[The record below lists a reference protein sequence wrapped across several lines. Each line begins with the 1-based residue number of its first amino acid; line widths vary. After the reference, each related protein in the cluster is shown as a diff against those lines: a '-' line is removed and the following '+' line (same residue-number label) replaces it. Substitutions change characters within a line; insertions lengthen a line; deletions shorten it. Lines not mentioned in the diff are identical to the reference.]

1 MRKGIR
7 MAIVHTE
14 LVVDFVSKPR
24 LAELFA
30 ELCDAI
36 IEVSADLKQEEM
48 EKIHK
53 ACERLL
59 EAK

>member
-1 MRKGIR
+1 MV
-7 MAIVHTE
+7 VHTQMI
-14 LVVDFVSKPR
+14 VDLIGKPQ
-24 LAELFA
+24 LPELFA

-36 IEVSADLKQEEM
+36 VEISADLKQEEM

>member
-1 MRKGIR
+1 MV
-7 MAIVHTE
+7 VHTQMIVD
-14 LVVDFVSKPR
+14 LVGKPQ
-24 LAELFA
+24 LPELFA

-53 ACERLL
+53 ACEKLL